1 MATVITGRDVT
12 LEIDSEDF
20 EPQTLSVT
28 LTIED
33 DQQVFETFAGP
44 VYKTITQAYTLEM
57 EMLSDWGASGS
68 LCEALEAAFDSDP
81 DTSVDFELVI
91 TGPDN
96 IVTFAGKCFPKV
108 PAVSGTGA
116 DGSTVSVTLPS
127 DVNSPLTVTPVPVT
141 PPPSS

>member
-44 VYKTITQAYTLEM
+44 VYKTITQDYTLEM
-57 EMLSDWGASGS
+57 EMLSDWGATGS
-68 LCEALEAAFDSDP
+68 LCEALENAFDTDP
-81 DTSVDFELVI
+81 DTPVDFELVI

-96 IVTFAGKCFPKV
+96 VVTFAGKCFPKV
-108 PAVSGTGA
+108 PDVTGTGA
-116 DGSTVSVTLPS
+116 EGSTVSVTLPG
-127 DVNSPLTVTPVPVT
+127 DVNTALTVTPVPVT
-141 PPPSS
+141 PPST